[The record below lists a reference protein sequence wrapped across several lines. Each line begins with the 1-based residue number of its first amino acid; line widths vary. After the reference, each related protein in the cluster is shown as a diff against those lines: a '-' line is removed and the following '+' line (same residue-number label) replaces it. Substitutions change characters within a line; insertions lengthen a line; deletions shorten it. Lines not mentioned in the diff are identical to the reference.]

1 MCPIL
6 WTLDFNK
13 KILTWT
19 WKHFSDQGQTLH
31 LLFEVQRFWDG
42 FNGWKSDSDWRNAIR
57 EEFPPPTTPISKKR
71 TRRPFE
77 TKELGV
83 SALTFK
89 DICVNNLSFDYNC
102 VYELNEKI
110 DCFNLSLSLSETRQ
124 KIVINTF
131 IFALPKL
138 FLVAASFCIYH
149 VYTEEKKC
157 DTTAK
162 SKIKILV
169 IFSTLT
175 FVWTAI
181 VFS

>member
-1 MCPIL
+1 MGPVAENPIL
-6 WTLDFNK
+6 IDEMQYEKSF
-13 KILTWT
+13 
-19 WKHFSDQGQTLH
+19 
-31 LLFEVQRFWDG
+31 LLQQRQSL
-42 FNGWKSDSDWRNAIR
+42 KNA
-57 EEFPPPTTPISKKR
+57 PVVLLKQK
-71 TRRPFE
+71 
-77 TKELGV
+77 LGV

-89 DICVNNLSFDYNC
+89 DTCVNNLSFDYNC

>member
-1 MCPIL
+1 MAENPIL
-6 WTLDFNK
+6 IDETQYEKNF
-13 KILTWT
+13 
-19 WKHFSDQGQTLH
+19 
-31 LLFEVQRFWDG
+31 LLQQHQSL
-42 FNGWKSDSDWRNAIR
+42 KNA
-57 EEFPPPTTPISKKR
+57 PVVPLKQN
-71 TRRPFE
+71 
-77 TKELGV
+77 LGV

-149 VYTEEKKC
+149 VYTEEKSATPQRNQKL
-157 DTTAK
+157 K
-162 SKIKILV
+162 SLWFLV
-169 IFSTLT
+169 HWLLSERPLFFHS
-175 FVWTAI
+175 WGR
-181 VFS
+181 